1 MPHDELTP
9 RSESISTEG
18 STPPDPPGS
27 NHSETSSGVH
37 SNESSDNQH
46 HFTNQNIQ
54 NAARRA
60 TSVAN
65 LVQSNKEEVQWKSC
79 SLQRNVLPPTSEH
92 FVTTT
97 EQQQSNPV
105 QFTNSNSSHAVYG
118 YTQQFISSPNSIKS
132 TDLIDHSIP
141 AVILEN
147 PDDNTVVI
155 RRKINRPKVNDN
167 NQTPVIKEEQFG
179 RSTNM
184 RMTSFTESTDLK
196 NIQSSSA
203 TLPHFPTQPVPVQ
216 TVYPHCSTMPL
227 PQHTSNN
234 IITSNNL
241 GGGNSCNIYPRQH
254 TTIPTHHNGVRLF
267 NATQNPYIKR
277 LQHKETNGIIKN
289 GPEPIYTG
297 VNRASGEI
305 YHYSS

>member
-1 MPHDELTP
+1 MPHEELTP
-9 RSESISTEG
+9 RSESISTES

-37 SNESSDNQH
+37 SNESSENQH
-46 HFTNQNIQ
+46 HFTNQNIH

-65 LVQSNKEEVQWKSC
+65 LAQANKEEIQWKSC
-79 SLQRNVLPPTSEH
+79 SLQRNVLPPTSENFNEQINNAH
-92 FVTTT
+92 FI
-97 EQQQSNPV
+97 S
-105 QFTNSNSSHAVYG
+105 SNSAHAVYG

-132 TDLIDHSIP
+132 GDIDHSIP

-155 RRKINRPKVNDN
+155 RRKIMRPKPSDT

-179 RSTNM
+179 RATNM
-184 RMTSFTESTDLK
+184 RMTSFTEVGDLK
-196 NIQSSSA
+196 NIQASSA
-203 TLPHFPTQPVPVQ
+203 TLPHYPTQPVPVQ

-234 IITSNNL
+234 ISSNL
-241 GGGNSCNIYPRQH
+241 GGGNSCNIFPRQH

-277 LQHKETNGIIKN
+277 LQHKENGIIKT
-289 GPEPIYTG
+289 GTEPIYTG